1 MNNAKSSRTSLFA
14 TGCAQINMDSTYYNF
29 IEVILSYQIQSQAG
43 FAAPAARLSL
53 SLIAWQLSQTPL
65 NFQSEHLHTS
75 NACVLS
81 NLSLLILYYRDF

>member
-14 TGCAQINMDSTYYNF
+14 TGCVQINMDSTYYNF
-29 IEVILSYQIQSQAG
+29 IEVNLSSQIQSQAG
-43 FAAPAARLSL
+43 FAAPAARL